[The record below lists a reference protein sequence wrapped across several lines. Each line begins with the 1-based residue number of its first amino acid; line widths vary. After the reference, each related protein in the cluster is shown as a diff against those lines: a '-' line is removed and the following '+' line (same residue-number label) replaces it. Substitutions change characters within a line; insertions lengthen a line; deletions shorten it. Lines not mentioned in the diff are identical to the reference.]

1 MRMEKEQPLLAI
13 TLSDIDSVPVVQYKG
28 KPIDNKIR
36 VSVDWVTNTD
46 KLTDGTYIHIE
57 HVEPDEVRGN
67 TKIIQHNHPIVK
79 GTSDITCY

>member
-1 MRMEKEQPLLAI
+1 MEKEQPLLAI

-46 KLTDGTYIHIE
+46 GTYIHIE

-79 GTSDITCY
+79 ATSDITCY

>member
-1 MRMEKEQPLLAI
+1 MEKEKPLLAI

-36 VSVDWVTNTD
+36 VSVDWATNTD
-46 KLTDGTYIHIE
+46 KRTDMTYIHIE

-67 TKIIQHNHPIVK
+67 TKVIQHNHPIVEEREELHRL
-79 GTSDITCY
+79 

>member
-1 MRMEKEQPLLAI
+1 MEKEQPLLAI

-57 HVEPDEVRGN
+57 HVAPDEVRGN